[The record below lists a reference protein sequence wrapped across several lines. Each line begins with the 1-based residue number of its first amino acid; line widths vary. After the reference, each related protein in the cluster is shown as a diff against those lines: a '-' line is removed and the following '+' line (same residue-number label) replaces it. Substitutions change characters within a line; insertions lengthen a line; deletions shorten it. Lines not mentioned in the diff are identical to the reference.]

1 MKFRSLILA
10 ICITYICIACIRPFA
25 ENFTSR
31 PSVYSQEINDYLI
44 EKRKLPGYLNGYK
57 SIKYKGSI
65 CNVNEDKEIKCDG
78 AGAAGSFKFAPRGST
93 RENVLGRIPIDDSYS
108 IYSDKTKKYCGVDAN
123 DNENAK
129 QYFMIE
135 DTEDG
140 YRIKQD
146 NKGLSVDGAYKIDV
160 SEDPDVFF
168 SIE

>member
-1 MKFRSLILA
+1 M
-10 ICITYICIACIRPFA
+10 
-25 ENFTSR
+25 
-31 PSVYSQEINDYLI
+31 
-44 EKRKLPGYLNGYK
+44 
-57 SIKYKGSI
+57 
-65 CNVNEDKEIKCDG
+65 NEDKEIKCDG

-123 DNENAK
+123 DNENGMIECIHNAK